1 LILLCGL
8 MSETPLERVREA
20 LDALGADHC
29 TLDPRRAGT
38 SSLEPSV
45 AGGRLRADGHDLPL
59 DAVRGVYN
67 RWSDPASLPD
77 VARRLAD
84 RPERGSSHRLHQ
96 TLMHWMEVTPARVVN
111 RCSAMGSNSSKPY
124 QAQAIRRAGFE
135 IPETLI
141 TNRPDEALRFFE
153 ERGEVIYK
161 SISGVRSIVHTLE
174 RADLPRLDRIRA
186 CPVQFQEKV
195 PGDDVRVH
203 VVADRLFATRIETRA
218 TDYRYAGRQV
228 GEAARLEPFELP
240 DDVAERCVAVT
251 AALGLEVAGVDLKR
265 TPDGRYYCF
274 EVNPSP
280 AFSFYQ
286 DQTGQPIAHAIAQ
299 HLLAA

>member
-1 LILLCGL
+1 
-8 MSETPLERVREA
+8 
-20 LDALGADHC
+20 
-29 TLDPRRAGT
+29 
-38 SSLEPSV
+38 
-45 AGGRLRADGHDLPL
+45 
-59 DAVRGVYN
+59 
-67 RWSDPASLPD
+67 
-77 VARRLAD
+77 
-84 RPERGSSHRLHQ
+84 
-96 TLMHWMEVTPARVVN
+96 MHWMEVTPARVVN

-186 CPVQFQEKV
+186 CPVQFQEKI